1 MPVNDDHAT
10 ILVVDDEREIADLV
24 ALYLENEGHEV
35 IVRYDARTALQV
47 VDDPSIRLDMAILDV
62 MLPDVNGFQV
72 CRAIRTAHRF
82 PVIMLTARDR
92 EVDTIAGLNFG
103 ADDYVTK
110 PFMPL
115 ELVARVNAQ
124 LRRYRR
130 YDGGREPIAPP
141 PDDGVVEINGLSVNT
156 RTHECRVD
164 GAPVHLTPSEFT
176 ILATL
181 CRRRGEVVS
190 AEELFHAIWGDEAYL
205 KTSNT
210 ISVHIRHLRDKIG
223 DSVERPRYIHT
234 VWGVGYRID
243 DNG

>member
-110 PFMPL
+110 PFSL
-115 ELVARVNAQ
+115 EVLGSRVRAHLARDQRSADAPASVRFTGALAVDYAARTVEVAATGARVDLTRIEFDILA
-124 LRRYRR
+124 LLTASPGRVFDRDLIYERVWGWDAEGDPSVVREHVRRVRSKLSAAGA
-130 YDGGREPIAPP
+130 DGGCLE
-141 PDDGVVEINGLSVNT
+141 
-156 RTHECRVD
+156 
-164 GAPVHLTPSEFT
+164 
-176 ILATL
+176 
-181 CRRRGEVVS
+181 
-190 AEELFHAIWGDEAYL
+190 
-205 KTSNT
+205 
-210 ISVHIRHLRDKIG
+210 
-223 DSVERPRYIHT
+223 T
-234 VWGVGYRID
+234 VWGVGYRWA
-243 DNG
+243 GR